1 MMQNTRTQKIIFT
14 TIMIK
19 SLKTT
24 IIITTMANVSAAM
37 TIMSTTTTMAHVL
50 AAMNITI
57 TRIIMRR
64 MNTTAKRVHTM

>member
-1 MMQNTRTQKIIFT
+1 MMQNTLTQKIIFT
-14 TIMIK
+14 IAMIK

-24 IIITTMANVSAAM
+24 IIITTMVNVPAAM